1 MELRWSTSPSSFLL
15 WTSLSLTSAPSS
27 SLSQAETGSGAPR
40 PYLPV
45 HEGEEG
51 RREGSRVG
59 RCGIL
64 GRGNTGSRE
73 GQGFSPSSC
82 MLTTYSYTNA
92 LKYPEPKYSR
102 LPSPPPSSLL
112 QALMSGSM
120 GRIGGGLMGTPTAS
134 TANAAAAA
142 SALSPCLGLSSPGF
156 LQVGQGKCGMQ
167 MGTVPRRCRPAWGCR
182 HLSSCRWGRGSVG
195 CKCEHGP
202 PHVVVCLHGASF
214 SLHLVPLFPT
224 SPTSSSLP
232 PSFPSGPQCVRL
244 GRPVQP
250 GRVSGTPLPGITARA
265 QVRGGRKR

>member
-1 MELRWSTSPSSFLL
+1 M
-15 WTSLSLTSAPSS
+15 
-27 SLSQAETGSGAPR
+27 
-40 PYLPV
+40 
-45 HEGEEG
+45 
-51 RREGSRVG
+51 
-59 RCGIL
+59 

-214 SLHLVPLFPT
+214 SLHHVPLFPT

-232 PSFPSGPQCVRL
+232 PSLPLRASMCPPWPTCPARPSQRYATAWHHRACAGERREKEVEGNGVCVV
-244 GRPVQP
+244 PP
-250 GRVSGTPLPGITARA
+250 SHTHPIPLSL
-265 QVRGGRKR
+265 QVVHV